1 MILKKLT
8 PPPFR
13 TITLTI
19 VAVVLSGCSLMP
31 NHNNNNNDIVPLMF
45 NLGSCQ
51 FDERERK
58 TMYQAASAGNRLPFP
73 LLLCEGK
80 RSAFYEVRWLQS
92 RRTVSYKVLGSYF
105 EASSDESHSSNQ
117 NYGAALIEIT
127 MPDWGAVC
135 IELGYDDKTCDHLV
149 YGINAPHI
157 EKVSSAQVQTLLRKQ
172 DRLGLITNIP
182 VIKDTILMPLKH
194 NASGQLIANWVED
207 VGAQRVN
214 KALADKLGEEVVSSN
229 GKPLPI
235 SSYNL
240 QYDLLLQ
247 QDLPN
252 EYQGVF
258 YYATPQYID
267 YSPRPLPEYSI
278 PLRNGV
284 QVRGYKTTIYRAYP
298 NQQDD

>member
-1 MILKKLT
+1 MILKRLT
-8 PPPFR
+8 PTPLR

-19 VAVVLSGCSLMP
+19 AAGVLSGCSLMP
-31 NHNNNNNDIVPLMF
+31 NSSSNDIETLMLD
-45 NLGSCQ
+45 LGSCQ
-51 FDERERK
+51 FDDNDRK
-58 TMYQAASAGNRLPFP
+58 AMYQAASAGNRLPFP

-80 RSAFYEVRWLQS
+80 RSKSFKQRWLQS
-92 RRTVSYKVLGSYF
+92 RRSVDYKVLGSYF
-105 EASSDESHSSNQ
+105 EGSSGANDAGF
-117 NYGAALIEIT
+117 GAALIEIT

-135 IELGYDDKTCDHLV
+135 IDLGYDDTTCDHLV

-157 EKVSSAQVQTLLRKQ
+157 DKVSEQKSLQLQLYQNKMALVTS
-172 DRLGLITNIP
+172 IP
-182 VIKDTILMPLKH
+182 LIKDTILMPLKH
-194 NASGQLIANWVED
+194 NAAGQLIANWVED
-207 VGAQRVN
+207 GGAHKAN
-214 KALADKLGEEVVSSN
+214 KALADKLGEVVSNN
-229 GKPLPI
+229 GRPLPI

-240 QYDLLLQ
+240 QYDLLQQ
-247 QDLPN
+247 QDLPA

-298 NQQDD
+298 Y

>member
-1 MILKKLT
+1 ML
-8 PPPFR
+8 
-13 TITLTI
+13 
-19 VAVVLSGCSLMP
+19 
-31 NHNNNNNDIVPLMF
+31 

-51 FDERERK
+51 FDESERK
-58 TMYQAASAGNRLPFP
+58 TMYQAARAGNRLPFP

-92 RRTVSYKVLGSYF
+92 RRAVNYKVLGSYF
-105 EASSDESHSSNQ
+105 EASSDESHGFNQ

-157 EKVSSAQVQTLLRKQ
+157 EKVSTAQVQTLLRKQ

-194 NASGQLIANWVED
+194 NAAGQLVANWVED
-207 VGAQRVN
+207 GGAQRAN
-214 KALADKLGEEVVSSN
+214 KALADKLGEVISN
-229 GKPLPI
+229 GNRNENRPLPI

-240 QYDLLLQ
+240 QYDLLQQ
-247 QDLPN
+247 QDLPA

-267 YSPRPLPEYSI
+267 YSGRPSAEYSI

-298 NQQDD
+298 YQ